1 MSSANNIMPS
11 SYTSIIIKKIII
23 NKVLHIVKLLNTLKN
38 KNFLVFCYSLTVK
51 KMLIVKYI
59 NKIIVTALLMQL
71 FSW

>member
-1 MSSANNIMPS
+1 MSSANNIIPS

>member
-1 MSSANNIMPS
+1 MSSANNIIPS

-51 KMLIVKYI
+51 KNVDC
-59 NKIIVTALLMQL
+59 KIYK
-71 FSW
+71 